1 MDLIS
6 HHQDNLGRAV
16 LALSFWAP
24 SGGGDS
30 QPDFADQLA
39 LPSKASLDNDDAWSK
54 VRQLLLGSA
63 TSLPMIDRPLP
74 LVGVAEY
81 FGFDPAT
88 KAPVLPTTSPT
99 DFLQC
104 PPGMECFRLKLLRA
118 TLFLS
123 SGAFELTR
131 VAEDPLVLQSKPIN
145 DYYWGSGCSTV
156 VEHLPLDQEFADS
169 NPARCWTFSLF
180 YFFLSEVFLNMSLR
194 RCKCNTI
201 VVSNKMLSMGHI
213 KLNVLKI
220 SKTFGTLFRGIQ
232 LVTMNRFRFSI
243 FVDLLELA

>member
-1 MDLIS
+1 MALCEGFFVSRQTIMDLIS

-131 VAEDPLVLQSKPIN
+131 VAEDPLVFFFFFFF
-145 DYYWGSGCSTV
+145 ST
-156 VEHLPLDQEFADS
+156 
-169 NPARCWTFSLF
+169 SLF
-180 YFFLSEVFLNMSLR
+180 YPLSSVRHFLPSFPHRLA
-194 RCKCNTI
+194 
-201 VVSNKMLSMGHI
+201 
-213 KLNVLKI
+213 
-220 SKTFGTLFRGIQ
+220 
-232 LVTMNRFRFSI
+232 FSTG
-243 FVDLLELA
+243 AW